1 MARKFI
7 DGLVFG
13 FGFSLALLVVGG
25 LAMYL
30 LAPPDFRPVQPSVS
44 FSQGELPPTQFQ
56 KEPGLQF
63 HALPIEKQIELAS
76 VIALARFE
84 PAADGKMKAVFTE
97 FLKKAPDTTIYYSIG
112 DEYPSA
118 SFYPSDAKRFGDGVV
133 VFFVGSPAEMRMS
146 MTYTG
151 DRIHSLGDIPL
162 ELFRKKCKTPEA

>member
-1 MARKFI
+1 MLRRFI

-13 FGFSLALLVVGG
+13 FGFSLAVLVVGG
-25 LAMYL
+25 IAMVS
-30 LAPPDFRPVQPSVS
+30 LAPPDFRPVPPAVS
-44 FSQGELPPTQFQ
+44 FSQSELPPTQVQ
-56 KEPGLQF
+56 KDPEPQF
-63 HALPIEKQIELAS
+63 HDLPIEKQIELAS

-97 FLKKAPDTTIYYSIG
+97 FLKKVPGTTIYYSIG

-133 VFFVGSPAEMRMS
+133 VFFVGSPADMRLS

-162 ELFRKKCKTPEA
+162 ELFRKKCKAPAA